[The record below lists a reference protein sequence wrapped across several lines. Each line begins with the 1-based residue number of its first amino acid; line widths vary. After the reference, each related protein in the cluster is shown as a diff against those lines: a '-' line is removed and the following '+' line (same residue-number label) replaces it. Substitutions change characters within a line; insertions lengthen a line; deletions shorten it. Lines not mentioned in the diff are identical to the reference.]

1 MNPFKRPLFQSI
13 FWLMV
18 WLAFFLP
25 RGNGLN
31 KLLEHSP
38 VWILQVVLI
47 LGTTYYAI
55 PNFFKKKKYPPF
67 FLFSVLT
74 IILSIGLALL
84 LMRFTQEPPHL
95 VLERLG
101 PNQPPPFVFGS
112 FTFGLTFL
120 VTYFLTVLIE
130 GLTLFSPNL
139 SNPAPQLIEQNTVIK
154 SPENAKDTFIIKSG
168 YDLYKLKYEEI
179 LYVES
184 SSEYVVFHRAAEK
197 IMSHQRLKTV
207 EKTLP
212 ANTFLRVHRSY
223 IVNTKLVS
231 ALKGKYL
238 FIGDIQIPVSNLYI
252 EVVKEKLFNLK
263 EG

>member
-1 MNPFKRPLFQSI
+1 MNPSKRLLFQSI

-25 RGNGLN
+25 HGNGLN

-47 LGTTYYAI
+47 VGLTYCAI
-55 PNFFKKKKYPPF
+55 PNLYREKKYSQ
-67 FLFSVLT
+67 FLGVSASGIL
-74 IILSIGLALL
+74 LSIVLAHV
-84 LMRFTQEPPHL
+84 LMRFTKEPPHL

-120 VTYFLTVLIE
+120 VTYFLTLFME
-130 GLTLFSPNL
+130 GLTISSHILNSPQ
-139 SNPAPQLIEQNTVIK
+139 QLVEQKTVIQ
-154 SPENAKDTFIIKSG
+154 SPESAKDTFIIKSG

-184 SSEYVVFHRAAEK
+184 SSEYVIFHTPVEK
-197 IMSHQRLKTV
+197 IMSHQRLKSV
-207 EKTLP
+207 EQTLP
-212 ANTFLRVHRSY
+212 SDIFLRVHRSY
-223 IVNTKLVS
+223 IINTKLVS
-231 ALKGKYL
+231 ALKGKHL
-238 FIGDIQIPVSNLYI
+238 SIGEIQIPVSNQYI
-252 EVVKEKLFNLK
+252 DVVKEKLFNLK

>member
-1 MNPFKRPLFQSI
+1 MNPFKRPLFQAI

-25 RGNGLN
+25 CGNGLN
-31 KLLEHSP
+31 RLLEHSP
-38 VWILQVVLI
+38 IWILQVALI
-47 LGTTYYAI
+47 LGITYYAI
-55 PNFFKKKKYPPF
+55 PNFFKKKKYSPF
-67 FLFSVLT
+67 LVFSVLT
-74 IILSIGLALL
+74 IILSIGLAHL
-84 LMRFTQEPPHL
+84 LMRLTQEPPHL

-120 VTYFLTVLIE
+120 VTYFLTLFME
-130 GLTLFSPNL
+130 GLPILSPEIL
-139 SNPAPQLIEQNTVIK
+139 NPPQQLVEQKTVIQ
-154 SPENAKDTFIIKSG
+154 SPESAKDTLIIKSG

-184 SSEYVVFHRAAEK
+184 SSEYVVFHTVTEK
-197 IMSHQRLKTV
+197 IMSHQRLKAV

-212 ANTFLRVHRSY
+212 SPTFLRVHRSY

-231 ALKGKYL
+231 ALKGKHL
-238 FIGDIQIPVSNLYI
+238 FIGEIQIPVSNLYM
-252 EVVKEKLFNLK
+252 EVVKEKLFNP
-263 EG
+263 EAG